1 MLCQNNNNNN
11 SKNKNYIANYANLI
25 VNYLISVGDKLI
37 LIKKLPTLYQTKQTR
52 VYMVENLKQ

>member
-1 MLCQNNNNNN
+1 MLCQNNNN

-25 VNYLISVGDKLI
+25 VNYLISVGGKLI